1 MHTPTV
7 HPPGPWSAEPEE
19 DQPDT
24 GSGTTKGVGDR
35 TGKEAPDPE
44 EG

>member
-1 MHTPTV
+1 MQTPTV
-7 HPPGPWSAEPEE
+7 PPPGAWSVDPEE

-35 TGKEAPDPE
+35 TGKEEPPPE